1 MKVNLVSFRFLIGL
15 FLLGSASQLQARQ
28 QPDSIS
34 INTIVERTQVLLEN
48 YPIEKL
54 HLHFDKPYYAIGD
67 TLWFKTYLTSNMYN
81 YELSKVA
88 YVEVLNAKDSL
99 MQVLRIPLEDFAGEG
114 HLVLDPQWYGQDNY
128 RFRAYTK
135 WMANQDPVYFFNKV
149 VPVGDVINNKL
160 HTSIVYNDQSD
171 GTDARTQAV
180 LSLTDNAGRAIGNA
194 RLNWEVRAGFETLDG
209 GRGETDVMGNVI
221 LNINGKDR
229 ELLRKGRLHISVAQ
243 GRSTDVLVA
252 DFPLEAALWDADVQF
267 FPEGGDLI
275 ADVAKKVAFKAIGS
289 DGRGLPVNG
298 RVLDGAGAE
307 VTTFTDIHLGM
318 GHFTLLPQA
327 GQVYTA
333 EVTFENGTKRTFP
346 LPEVVSQGVNVVVV
360 SSTGDQLQL
369 AIVANDAFFQA
380 NRNKGLYVIAQS
392 NGLLCYGAQALLR
405 NSTVNVNLP
414 KERFPLGISQI
425 TLFTSNGVPVS
436 ERLVFVD
443 AKQPIEINVSTDK
456 TTYTTKEAVNLEV
469 ATLNNGTPTAGIYS
483 ISVTDETKVPY
494 DENDETTILSNLL
507 LTSDLAGYVEQPNYY
522 FTGDFEAKREA
533 LDALLITQ
541 GFRRFSYEDLI
552 AEKYPQVY
560 FLPETGIDISGTL
573 RLNTGH
579 PVHNGGLLLSIPDM
593 TYRKDT
599 YTDEQGRFIF
609 KDLVFTDS
617 SRVTINAR
625 GNDNYR
631 NMVITVDQSQFPGID
646 RNIRWPDAKLN
657 IDRAL
662 ESYLANS
669 RNEYRTSILI
679 DEVEV
684 VARPSTSVSHRDYPA
699 ISGLGMADHSISP
712 DRLKGCNVMLMCLQ
726 TALTGIT
733 YDAQSQLFYITRD
746 YNAGGRI
753 PVQFFINGMAVDVH
767 SLNGI
772 MPAEVL
778 GIEIF
783 LRDEL
788 GIVSRTHQN
797 NGVVSIYTATD
808 HKPAPRMS
816 LAEIEAMLPKSNI
829 VDLTPL
835 GYIAKRT
842 FYAPKYDTPER
853 RAVNDIRTT
862 IYWNPTI
869 RTDEAGKAS
878 MTFYNADGRGT
889 YRVVVEGFDD
899 EGNIGRAVYRYT
911 VQ

>member
-1 MKVNLVSFRFLIGL
+1 MKASLVNFRLLIALV
-15 FLLGSASQLQARQ
+15 LLGNGGLVQAQ
-28 QPDSIS
+28 QQDSIS

-48 YPIEKL
+48 YPIEKV

-67 TLWFKTYLTSNMYN
+67 TLWFKTYLTSNMYD
-81 YELSKVA
+81 YQLSQVA

-99 MQVLRIPLEDFAGEG
+99 MQIMRIPLTSHTGEG
-114 HLVLDPQWYGQDNY
+114 HLVLDPQWYGQSNY

-135 WMANQDPVYFFNKV
+135 WMANQDPAYFFNKV
-149 VPVGDVINNKL
+149 VPVGDVINSKL
-160 HTSIVYNDQSD
+160 HTHIGYNDQSN

-180 LSLTDNAGRAIGNA
+180 LSLTDNAGRAISNA
-194 RLNWEVRAGFETLDG
+194 RLTWEARSGFETLDG
-209 GRGETDVMGNVI
+209 GRGTTDVMGNII

-229 ELLRKGRLHISVAQ
+229 DLLRAGRLYISVTPTR
-243 GRSTDVLVA
+243 GGDLLVT

-275 ADVAKKVAFKAIGS
+275 AGVAKKVAFKALGS
-289 DGRGLPVNG
+289 DGRGLPVRG
-298 RVLDGAGAE
+298 RVLDGSGAE
-307 VTTFTDIHLGM
+307 VATFADIHRGM
-318 GHFTLLPQA
+318 GHFTLSPQA
-327 GQVYTA
+327 GQAYTA
-333 EVTFENGTKRTFP
+333 EVTFENGVSRSFA
-346 LPEVVSQGVNVVVV
+346 LPAVASEGINVVVG

-369 AIVANDAFFQA
+369 AIMANDAYFQA
-380 NRNKGLYVIAQS
+380 NKDKGLYLIAQS
-392 NGLLCYGAQALLR
+392 NGMLCYGAQALLR
-405 NSTVNVNLP
+405 NPTVNVSLP
-414 KERFPLGISQI
+414 KERFPLGIAQI
-425 TLFTSNGVPVS
+425 TLFTSDGVPVS

-443 AKQPIEINVSTDK
+443 AKQPIAISVSTDK
-456 TTYTTKEAVNLEV
+456 ATYSTKEAVNLEL
-469 ATLNNGTPTAGIYS
+469 ATLSNGNPAVGLYS
-483 ISVTDETKVPY
+483 IAVTDETKVPY

-507 LTSDLAGYVEQPNYY
+507 LTSDLTGYIEQPNYY

-541 GFRRFSYEDLI
+541 GYRRFSYEDLI
-552 AEKYPQVY
+552 AEKYPQVF
-560 FLPETGIDISGTL
+560 FLPETGISISGTL

-579 PVHNGGLLLSIPDM
+579 PVNNGGLLLSIPDM
-593 TYRKDT
+593 TFRKDA

-609 KDLVFTDS
+609 EDLVFTDS

-646 RNIRWPDAKLN
+646 PNVRRPDAKLN

-662 ESYLANS
+662 EPYLTNS
-669 RNEYRTSILI
+669 RSEYRTSILI

-684 VARPSTSVSHRDYPA
+684 VARPSASVSHRDFPA

-712 DRLKGCNVMLMCLQ
+712 DRIKGCNVLLMCLQ

-733 YDAQSQLFYITRD
+733 YDNQSQLFYITRD

-816 LAEIEAMLPKSNI
+816 LAEIEALLPKSNV

-835 GYIAKRT
+835 GYIAKRS

-862 IYWNPTI
+862 VYWNPTI
-869 RTDEAGKAS
+869 KTDEAGQAS